1 MTRLA
6 VPGGGL
12 LQDISG
18 DVFAPSHV
26 KRGGI
31 GSALENAELLTRK
44 VSRGSVAEDSAIA
57 R

>member
-1 MTRLA
+1 MLA
-6 VPGGGL
+6 GGL
-12 LQDISG
+12 FQDISG

-31 GSALENAELLTRK
+31 GSPLENAELLTRK
-44 VSRGSVAEDSAIA
+44 VRGDSVAEVSTIA